1 MNKKQM
7 KEFMNALNAI
17 VAEKGIDRQIV
28 IEAMEQ
34 AMAAAYK
41 KKGGPAR
48 CVVNPE
54 TGEIKLFSVKTVV
67 EDEDFYDERSQIALS
82 DAKEIVDEIEV
93 GETIENPVEMTD
105 FGRVAAGT
113 AKQVVVQRI
122 KEAEKELIA
131 NEFGDKQDELVIGTL
146 SREDANTYYVDL
158 GKTFGLLPKDEVIPG
173 EKLEM
178 GSQVKS
184 YVSKLE
190 IGNKGVFILLSRCHY
205 GFLKRLLEIEIPE
218 LNDGT
223 VVLYSVAREA
233 GNRSK
238 IAVYSEVD
246 NIEAVGCIIGAN
258 GSRINRVLKQIGKEK
273 IDVILYDKDPI
284 TFIKNA
290 LSPAKDVEVFITN
303 PKKKEATCIVSK
315 DNLSLAIG
323 KKGINVKLAS
333 RLTHYKLDIKCN
345 TDVNIEEYR
354 EKYNNPIEEPE
365 INEVIN
371 ENPEELSEEI
381 TTEEIISTTE
391 ENLEN
396 GIENKEVE
404 NISNE
409 LEIPEEETENNNN
422 EEVEEKNEEN
432 TNA

>member
-7 KEFMNALNAI
+7 RELMSAIDAI
-17 VAEKGIDRQIV
+17 VAEKGIDKGII

-34 AMAAAYK
+34 ALAAAYK

-48 CVVNPE
+48 CVVNPD
-54 TGEIKLFSVKTVV
+54 TGEIKLFSVRTVV
-67 EDEDFYDERSQIALS
+67 EDENFYDEKSQIPFGE
-82 DAKEIVDEIEV
+82 AKKQVEDIEI
-93 GETIENPVEMTD
+93 GETIEKPVEMTD

-113 AKQVVVQRI
+113 AKQVVVQRV

-131 NEFGDKQDELVIGTL
+131 NMYGDKQDELVIGTL
-146 SREDANTYYVDL
+146 SREDTKTYYVDL

-178 GSQVKS
+178 GSQVKA

-205 GFLKRLLEIEIPE
+205 GFLKRVLEVEIPE
-218 LNDGT
+218 INDGT
-223 VVLYSVAREA
+223 VILYSVAREA

-246 NIEAVGCIIGAN
+246 NVEAVGCVIGAN
-258 GSRINRVLKQIGKEK
+258 GSRINRVLKQIANEK

-290 LSPAKDVEVFITN
+290 LSPARDVEVFITN
-303 PKKKEATCIVSK
+303 PKKKEATCIVNR

-333 RLTHYKLDIKCN
+333 RLTHYKLDVKCL
-345 TDVNIEEYR
+345 DDIDIEEYR
-354 EKYNNPIEEPE
+354 NKYSNIDIGKDAVEDSVLEEDNLVIENSDIDNTNIEEDVDVSNTLE
-365 INEVIN
+365 EV
-371 ENPEELSEEI
+371 
-381 TTEEIISTTE
+381 
-391 ENLEN
+391 
-396 GIENKEVE
+396 VE
-404 NISNE
+404 
-409 LEIPEEETENNNN
+409 TN
-422 EEVEEKNEEN
+422 EED
-432 TNA
+432 TDA